1 MEHHHRK
8 WMVRLYRDKLHAHN
22 KVSVRSIFALS
33 HPISFLS
40 PFHSHSPSSLP
51 SSLTPPPLSLPLPL
65 SLPPLDKIR
74 GVHSMGLDQVHGSL
88 GPPSFTSPLRSPSYH
103 TMELGKEK
111 PFRDELRQ
119 TSKSEYDI
127 ASSTKIKMEIEANVR
142 VSKSGK
148 VIGPSSRGS
157 SRRPSIFDQSAASSD
172 GEWDDSHVSRTS
184 TSPRSIE
191 GG

>member
-1 MEHHHRK
+1 
-8 WMVRLYRDKLHAHN
+8 
-22 KVSVRSIFALS
+22 
-33 HPISFLS
+33 
-40 PFHSHSPSSLP
+40 
-51 SSLTPPPLSLPLPL
+51 
-65 SLPPLDKIR
+65 
-74 GVHSMGLDQVHGSL
+74 
-88 GPPSFTSPLRSPSYH
+88 
-103 TMELGKEK
+103 MELGKEK

-127 ASSTKIKMEIEANVR
+127 TSSTTIKMEIDTNVR